1 MLVLEIMTNSENPR
15 TFDASEWI
23 SKSQAA
29 KLRGISR
36 QAIWELVKRKR
47 LATFVFAGRVYLYRS
62 EVMNFKRRPR
72 GPSTKKKG
80 DKKQRNFDPTKW
92 ISKIEAGEVAGI
104 TRQAISNLIQRRR
117 LRTMVVDSKTL
128 VMRSTLEKFL
138 AEQRRKRP
146 KSKPNKKK

>member
-1 MLVLEIMTNSENPR
+1 MTNPESPR

-47 LATFVFAGRVYLYRS
+47 LSTFVFAGRVYLYRS
-62 EVMNFKRRPR
+62 EVLNFKRRVR
-72 GPSTKKKG
+72 GPGLKKKG
-80 DKKQRNFDPTKW
+80 DKNQKKIDPAKW
-92 ISKIEAGEVAGI
+92 ISKIEAGKLAGI

-117 LRTMVVDSKTL
+117 LRTMVVDNKTL
-128 VMRSTLEKFL
+128 VMRSTVDKFL
-138 AEQRRKRP
+138 AEQRKKKP
-146 KSKPNKKK
+146 KSKPDKKK